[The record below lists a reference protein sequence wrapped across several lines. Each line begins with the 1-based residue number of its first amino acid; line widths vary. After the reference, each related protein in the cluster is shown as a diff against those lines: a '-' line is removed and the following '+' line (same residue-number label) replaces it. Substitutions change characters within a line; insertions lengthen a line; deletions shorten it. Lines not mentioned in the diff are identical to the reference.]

1 MNIATVADSILTIH
15 GLGEMFLT
23 ATVPAD
29 TTYEMASAQI
39 PVRVRDC
46 SVQCTDADLIIPVI
60 NSDDLIMKPEDKL
73 EYDPYA
79 LWGNTEKIVRID
91 TTAGIP
97 GHLIFAYYGRK
108 AWGTLEGKIR
118 VFESTDG
125 GTNWQQILSDADAVK
140 PINQQTQYSPYIPL
154 SRNATHIK
162 FERFDGV
169 KLGYHILQYI
179 TITPAQYIES
189 IPDDIDFGNV
199 YLGNT
204 VDTTIAITY
213 SSIRSNLQLASSQ
226 PSHLTIDKTTIEDEC
241 GAWDTVPLTISL
253 KADISI
259 VGNYHQYVTVTD
271 PIGGMT

>member
-1 MNIATVADSILTIH
+1 MTDADNGTWEYSPEQTAKIQYSSTNVNIATVADSILTIK
-15 GLGEMFLT
+15 GLGEMFLN

-140 PINQQTQYSPYIPL
+140 PLNQQTKYSPYIPL

-169 KLGYHILQYI
+169 KLGYHKRNFAVHYL
-179 TITPAQYIES
+179 TAAN
-189 IPDDIDFGNV
+189 IPCHRKGN
-199 YLGNT
+199 LSREQR
-204 VDTTIAITY
+204 A
-213 SSIRSNLQLASSQ
+213 
-226 PSHLTIDKTTIEDEC
+226 
-241 GAWDTVPLTISL
+241 
-253 KADISI
+253 
-259 VGNYHQYVTVTD
+259 
-271 PIGGMT
+271 